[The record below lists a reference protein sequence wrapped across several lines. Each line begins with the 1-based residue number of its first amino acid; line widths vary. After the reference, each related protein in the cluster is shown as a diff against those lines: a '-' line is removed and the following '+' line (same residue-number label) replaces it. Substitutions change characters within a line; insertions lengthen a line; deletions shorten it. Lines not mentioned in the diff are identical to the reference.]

1 MREVFAVRTK
11 LCDIMFVCVILGIVN
26 EEISVVIMLFFH
38 LYISCPATLC
48 GNSCTLEDALM

>member
-1 MREVFAVRTK
+1 
-11 LCDIMFVCVILGIVN
+11 MFVCVILGIVN